1 MRQVWEAKNVAQTP
15 KWRGASKIY
24 GAYGLYTILG
34 ENVASATQ
42 IILTEIQFEAMFYG
56 GPKAKTGDRRETGKK
71 RLRVNRWP
79 EGRMTEWLKI
89 HKDVILNSVLQA
101 NRKDGATSGY
111 PVSPGIALANNNYD

>member
-1 MRQVWEAKNVAQTP
+1 MAQTP

-71 RLRVNRWP
+71 RLRLNRWP
-79 EGRMTEWLKI
+79 EGRMTE
-89 HKDVILNSVLQA
+89 
-101 NRKDGATSGY
+101 
-111 PVSPGIALANNNYD
+111 